1 MLGMYG
7 LVLVSAMMHAYWNF
21 LVKRRGGSALFVALT
36 KMAEVAVF
44 APAFA
49 VALAITVPGR
59 AVGAREVAILIGVG
73 AALTLVNYIALA
85 RAYTH
90 GHLSFVY
97 PVSRGAGLLFL
108 PPLGFL
114 VFGERLDRVGWTAL
128 SLILAGLL
136 MLQLPEVRSRWREG
150 RLPSKAIGFA
160 LLAGLAAAC
169 YTVWDKRAIGILPG
183 FVYFYSY
190 SVLVAVAYGA
200 FMLRRHPASVI
211 GAEWRANRWAI
222 VQVGV
227 FNTGAYLLV
236 LTALR
241 TSTSSY
247 VIALRQLSIVFGVA
261 LGWWQL
267 GERVDRVRAIALSL
281 LLLGCGLVA
290 LAR

>member
-7 LVLVSAMMHAYWNF
+7 LVVLSAVMHAYWNY
-21 LVKRRGGSALFVALT
+21 LVKRRGGSPVFVGLT
-36 KMAEVAVF
+36 KVAEVSLF

-49 VALAITVPGR
+49 AVLLVQTPRPIGAQTAATLIL
-59 AVGAREVAILIGVG
+59 VGAG
-73 AALTLVNYIALA
+73 LTLLNYVALA

-114 VFGERLDRVGWTAL
+114 AFGERLDPIGWLAL
-128 SLILAGLL
+128 GLILTGLVT
-136 MLQLPEVRSRWREG
+136 LQLPELRRSWRER
-150 RLPSKAIGFA
+150 RLPGTAIGFA

-169 YTVWDKRAIGILPG
+169 YTVWDKRAIGMLPA

-190 SVLVAVAYGA
+190 SVLVAVAYVA
-200 FMLRRHPASVI
+200 MMLHRHPAAALR
-211 GAEWRANRWAI
+211 AEWRANRWAI

-261 LGWWQL
+261 LGWWRL
-267 GERVDRVRAIALSL
+267 GERVDRTRGAAIAL
-281 LLLGCGLVA
+281 LLLGCCLVA